1 MLRIFR
7 FILDP
12 PLSAT
17 AVGIPATSLLFY
29 PKPVILFK
37 IPYFFTSLFLRLLY
51 LKGGTKSR
59 GTSLTD
65 DYRTVFGRFLPKSG
79 TFREK
84 RVAPGRK
91 INKCMSDGYPP
102 ARFSGHG
109 TLYRVAANCSDP
121 RIASG
126 HHGVGQCDP
135 QPLLWYNVPASYTPH
150 TAGGL
155 EGTLC
160 LPSASGCRS
169 RALRPAV

>member
-17 AVGIPATSLLFY
+17 AVGIHATSLLFY

-37 IPYFFTSLFLRLLY
+37 IHYFFTSLFLRLLY

-91 INKCMSDGYPP
+91 INKCMSDGCPP
-102 ARFSGHG
+102 ARFSGHD
-109 TLYRVAANCSDP
+109 TL
-121 RIASG
+121 
-126 HHGVGQCDP
+126 
-135 QPLLWYNVPASYTPH
+135 
-150 TAGGL
+150 
-155 EGTLC
+155 
-160 LPSASGCRS
+160 
-169 RALRPAV
+169 